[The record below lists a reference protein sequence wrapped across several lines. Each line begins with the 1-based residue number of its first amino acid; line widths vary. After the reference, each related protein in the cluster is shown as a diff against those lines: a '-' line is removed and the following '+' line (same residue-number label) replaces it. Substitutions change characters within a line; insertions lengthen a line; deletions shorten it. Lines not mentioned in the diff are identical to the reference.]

1 MWCGMPWHR
10 VVWHLYTHPLRRA
23 VKIDQSNLWTY
34 VVFLSLASAMDFQP
48 TTINLSLQSYPVD
61 FAHSVNHR
69 RSGVIEIT
77 EKIDLG
83 NTIKGDEELRVKGGL
98 VHPQQRSMPCLQGAR
113 WVIQMIRMLD
123 VPTKVTHANCMS

>member
-1 MWCGMPWHR
+1 M
-10 VVWHLYTHPLRRA
+10 VWHLYTHP

-34 VVFLSLASAMDFQP
+34 VAFLSLASL
-48 TTINLSLQSYPVD
+48 NLSLQSYPVD
-61 FAHSVNHR
+61 FADSVNHP
-69 RSGVIEIT
+69 RSGVIEVT

-98 VHPQQRSMPCLQGAR
+98 VHPQQKNMPCLQGAR